1 MKLTYNGKIIKES
14 EDIGLLEEYKKE
26 YIREERKRLSNLLT
40 KYEKLN
46 EEKAYTLARNPKD
59 TDEMYVE
66 KLNMVNK
73 DFVEEFEN
81 LLKEIPLEVVK
92 VDYKD
97 VPNGKIRVRTN
108 DDVIS
113 FGALNGEIRNRIP
126 MSSWLKIEA

>member
-46 EEKAYTLARNPKD
+46 EEKAYTLVRNPKD
-59 TDEMYVE
+59 TDEMYME